1 MGTDVVGGGTDDAG
15 ADDAMVALDLG
26 ATGSATITTSMVG
39 SFLALFASTSTAS
52 SARESCL
59 VELLSVV
66 TLLCSHLIG
75 CGPCGGVLGLVTN
88 AILKVS
94 SV

>member
-1 MGTDVVGGGTDDAG
+1 MGGG
-15 ADDAMVALDLG
+15 
-26 ATGSATITTSMVG
+26 
-39 SFLALFASTSTAS
+39 
-52 SARESCL
+52 EK
-59 VELLSVV
+59 VELSVV